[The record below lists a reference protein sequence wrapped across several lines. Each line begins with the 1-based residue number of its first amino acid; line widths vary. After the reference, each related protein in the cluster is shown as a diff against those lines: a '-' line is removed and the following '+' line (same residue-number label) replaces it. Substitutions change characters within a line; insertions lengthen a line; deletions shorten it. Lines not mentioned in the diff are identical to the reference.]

1 MRPGA
6 ARTMAMSSPHVAA
19 MPPPGPPTRLDDALS
34 RAVHRQGD
42 SHVPASACPARSG
55 APPCWHWFSGRACT
69 AAPRQPAVFPP
80 ARLDPKTL
88 DAFGEGGAIWKLND
102 PVNWKEGANVN
113 PSTFDYPAQGAYRQD
128 LVQAGIPV
136 ANSPRAGQTASRPS
150 VEAMD

>member
-1 MRPGA
+1 MFQLPHAPPVLARRPAGTGSLAVPAQRRPGN
-6 ARTMAMSSPHVAA
+6 P
-19 MPPPGPPTRLDDALS
+19 LS
-34 RAVHRQGD
+34 
-42 SHVPASACPARSG
+42 
-55 APPCWHWFSGRACT
+55 
-69 AAPRQPAVFPP
+69 FPP
-80 ARLDPKTL
+80 RDWTPKTL

-102 PVNWKEGANVN
+102 PVNWKAGANVN